1 MPFREPPVPL
11 DGPQATFATT
21 HWSLVLAA
29 GDRASPDAD
38 GAIEA
43 LCRTYWYPLY
53 AYSRRRG
60 ETSEEARDLTQEF
73 FLRLLEREFLKSAD
87 PQRGRF
93 RAFLL
98 TIFKRF
104 LSHERER
111 RRAQKRG
118 GDLLHFS
125 IDADRGEARYR
136 QEPVDRWNP
145 ESLFE
150 RQWAL
155 TLLERVMARLQEEYA
170 SRNKADL
177 FEQCQPCLAGAAETP
192 SLAELAERLSM
203 SEAAIRV
210 AVHRLRQRY
219 RELLRAEV
227 AQTVE
232 FPDEVDAELL
242 HLRAALRGEVD

>member
-1 MPFREPPVPL
+1 
-11 DGPQATFATT
+11 
-21 HWSLVLAA
+21 VLAA

-60 ETSEEARDLTQEF
+60 ETGEEARDLTQEF
-73 FLRLLEREFLKSAD
+73 FLRLLDREFLKSAD

-111 RRAQKRG
+111 RQAQKRG
-118 GDLLHFS
+118 GGVLHFS
-125 IDADRGEARYR
+125 IDAEHGEERYR
-136 QEPVDRWNP
+136 QEPVDRWTP
-145 ESLFE
+145 ERLFE
-150 RQWAL
+150 RRWAL
-155 TLLERVMARLQEEYA
+155 TLLERVMTRLQEEYA
-170 SRNKADL
+170 SRNKAEL
-177 FEQCQPCLAGAAETP
+177 FQQCKPCLVGAAETP
-192 SLAELAERLSM
+192 SSSELAERLSM
-203 SEAAIRV
+203 SEAALRV

-232 FPDEVDAELL
+232 HPDEVDAELQ
-242 HLRAALRGEVD
+242 HLRAALRGETD